1 MRRKS
6 EGWMEENYLGT
17 SLLSR
22 DLSETG
28 SSSLG
33 LAVVRAGLTA
43 QVFLLSSSG
52 SAKSEEQVLI
62 VSPVA
67 HPGVGGGAQAW
78 PASPTASFP
87 PQPFCPVYFSLS
99 TCLCVASTLTVL
111 DFVGGCC
118 LFQAFQ
124 EKSCDRLSPL
134 PWLVVVFFVT
144 FLFLVLNSRLLG
156 FCFNLFLSEEK

>member
-1 MRRKS
+1 
-6 EGWMEENYLGT
+6 MEENYWRT

-52 SAKSEEQVLI
+52 SAESEEQVLI

-87 PQPFCPVYFSLS
+87 PFCPVYFSLS
-99 TCLCVASTLTVL
+99 TCLCVASTLTVF

-134 PWLVVVFFVT
+134 PWLAVAFFVT
-144 FLFLVLNSRLLG
+144 FLFLFLNSRLLG

>member
-1 MRRKS
+1 
-6 EGWMEENYLGT
+6 MEENYWRT

-43 QVFLLSSSG
+43 QVFLLSSLG
-52 SAKSEEQVLI
+52 FAESEEQVLI

-87 PQPFCPVYFSLS
+87 PFCPVYFSLS

-124 EKSCDRLSPL
+124 EKSCDHLSPL
-134 PWLVVVFFVT
+134 PWLVVAFFVT

>member
-1 MRRKS
+1 
-6 EGWMEENYLGT
+6 MEENYWRI

-52 SAKSEEQVLI
+52 SAESEEQVLI

-87 PQPFCPVYFSLS
+87 PFCPVYFSLS
-99 TCLCVASTLTVL
+99 TCLCVVSTLTVF

-134 PWLVVVFFVT
+134 PWLAVAFFVT
-144 FLFLVLNSRLLG
+144 FLFLFLNSRLLG

>member
-1 MRRKS
+1 
-6 EGWMEENYLGT
+6 MEENYWRT

-52 SAKSEEQVLI
+52 SAESEEQVLI

-87 PQPFCPVYFSLS
+87 PFCPVYFSLS

-134 PWLVVVFFVT
+134 PWLAVAFFVT
-144 FLFLVLNSRLLG
+144 FLFLFLNSRLLG

>member
-1 MRRKS
+1 
-6 EGWMEENYLGT
+6 MEENYRRT

-33 LAVVRAGLTA
+33 LAIVRAGLTA
-43 QVFLLSSSG
+43 QVFLLSSLG
-52 SAKSEEQVLI
+52 SAESEEQVLI

-87 PQPFCPVYFSLS
+87 PFCPVYFSLS

-124 EKSCDRLSPL
+124 EKSCDHLSPL
-134 PWLVVVFFVT
+134 PWLVVAFFVT

>member
-1 MRRKS
+1 
-6 EGWMEENYLGT
+6 MEENYWRT

-22 DLSETG
+22 DLSETVF
-28 SSSLG
+28 SSLG

-78 PASPTASFP
+78 PASPTAPFP

>member
-1 MRRKS
+1 
-6 EGWMEENYLGT
+6 MEENYLGT

-22 DLSETG
+22 GLSETG

-52 SAKSEEQVLI
+52 SAESEEQVLI

-99 TCLCVASTLTVL
+99 MCLCVASTLTVL

-134 PWLVVVFFVT
+134 PWLVVAFFCDIFVSRFELQIIG
-144 FLFLVLNSRLLG
+144 FLF
-156 FCFNLFLSEEK
+156 

>member
-1 MRRKS
+1 
-6 EGWMEENYLGT
+6 MEENYWRI

-52 SAKSEEQVLI
+52 SAESEEQVLI

-87 PQPFCPVYFSLS
+87 PFCPVYFSLS

-134 PWLVVVFFVT
+134 PWLAVAFFVT
-144 FLFLVLNSRLLG
+144 FLFLFLNSRLLG

>member
-1 MRRKS
+1 
-6 EGWMEENYLGT
+6 MEENYWRI

-52 SAKSEEQVLI
+52 SAESAEQVLI

-87 PQPFCPVYFSLS
+87 PFCPVYFSLS

-134 PWLVVVFFVT
+134 PWLAVAFFVT
-144 FLFLVLNSRLLG
+144 FLFLFLNSRLLG

>member
-1 MRRKS
+1 
-6 EGWMEENYLGT
+6 MEENYWRT

-43 QVFLLSSSG
+43 QVFLLSSLG
-52 SAKSEEQVLI
+52 SAESEEQVLI

-87 PQPFCPVYFSLS
+87 PFCPVYFSLS

-111 DFVGGCC
+111 DFVGGYC

-124 EKSCDRLSPL
+124 EKSCDHLSPL
-134 PWLVVVFFVT
+134 PWLVVAFFVT

>member
-1 MRRKS
+1 
-6 EGWMEENYLGT
+6 MEENYWRI

-52 SAKSEEQVLI
+52 SAESEEQVLI

-87 PQPFCPVYFSLS
+87 PFCPVYFSLS

-134 PWLVVVFFVT
+134 PWLAVAFFVS
-144 FLFLVLNSRLLG
+144 FLFLFLNSRLLG

>member
-1 MRRKS
+1 
-6 EGWMEENYLGT
+6 MEENYLGT

-22 DLSETG
+22 GLSETG